1 MACDGNEKYIDEDK
15 TIINFDRM
23 RLVAKR
29 VLELFCFD
37 TKSYAREYQSNTVLK
52 KHLANVSYEKMYIE
66 IIILLI

>member
-1 MACDGNEKYIDEDK
+1 
-15 TIINFDRM
+15 M

-52 KHLANVSYEKMYIE
+52 KHLANVSYEEIYIE